1 MCDSIF
7 NINDYCYYS
16 SLHCFQYIFFHY
28 YNNNKKKVI
37 CQRDVHNESIKN
49 VQFSF
54 RLKPIY
60 FVHFILMNNTTD
72 KANKIFDILLF
83 ERK

>member
-1 MCDSIF
+1 MIIVIIHRCIVF
-7 NINDYCYYS
+7 NI
-16 SLHCFQYIFFHY
+16 FFSIITIIT
-28 YNNNKKKVI
+28 KKKFI
-37 CQRDVHNESIKN
+37 CQRNAHNDFIKN

-60 FVHFILMNNTTD
+60 FVHFILMNDTTD